1 MTLKTVNKNFLSLM
15 DELENVLKLGVARKE
30 IELYLFGTLI
40 CQGTSISF
48 VSSQINSNLS

>member
-1 MTLKTVNKNFLSLM
+1 MNKNFLSLI